1 MAASRAGRCHR
12 LHCRLVAWLRFLQR
26 AVRSVL
32 SHWSRERAT
41 LRQGVS
47 ALTICVTVELFAGI
61 LLGSMERVLEA
72 TPGLLVL
79 VPAAIGMRG
88 AIFGPLAARLGTGM
102 LTGQFT
108 TGLRRGSFTAAN
120 VEAALLLSMIT
131 AVSNAVL
138 AWGISGL
145 FGLQTID
152 VLQLV
157 IVSSIGA
164 IAASVVVLAATLA
177 LARTA
182 QARSWDMDA
191 IGTPVISAVADIT
204 TLPAL
209 LAGVLMLGSVVVH
222 IVLGGMLTVAGV
234 VAAVLAL
241 RNPSPLARRI
251 TQESLP
257 VLAYTGAMGILA
269 GTVLE
274 TRLETLVRDP
284 ALLVAVPPFIALSG
298 ALGGILS
305 ARLSSRLHLGLI
317 TPSRAPGA
325 QVAPDGSVIVLLA
338 IAGFT
343 VVGVTTW
350 LGAAVFN
357 IAAPSAWQLLLG
369 LVTGGL
375 LATVLLFFVAYY
387 AATSS
392 FRFGLDPDNSSIPI
406 VSSSM
411 DFLGILCLVVGISVV
426 GIH

>member
-1 MAASRAGRCHR
+1 
-12 LHCRLVAWLRFLQR
+12 
-26 AVRSVL
+26 VRSIVA
-32 SHWSRERAT
+32 HWSNERAT

-47 ALTICVTVELFAGI
+47 ALTICITVELFAGI
-61 LLGSMERVLEA
+61 LLGAMERVLA
-72 TPGLLVL
+72 STPGLLVL

-88 AIFGPLAARLGTGM
+88 AIFSPLAARLGTGM

-108 TGLRRGSFTAAN
+108 TSLRRGSFTEAN
-120 VEAALLLSMIT
+120 VEAALLLTMIT
-131 AVSNAVL
+131 AVSNAAL
-138 AWGISGL
+138 AWAISGL
-145 FGLQTID
+145 FGLRTID

-157 IVSSIGA
+157 IVSSVGA
-164 IAASVVVLAATLA
+164 VAASVVVLAVTLA

-209 LAGVLMLGSVVVH
+209 LLGVLMLGDVVVH
-222 IVLGGMLTVAGV
+222 VVLGGLLT
-234 VAAVLAL
+234 AAALAALVLAL

-251 TQESLP
+251 VQESLP
-257 VLAYTGAMGILA
+257 VLAYTGVMGILA

-305 ARLSSRLHLGLI
+305 ARLSSRLHLGLL
-317 TPSRAPGA
+317 TPSRAPSV
-325 QVAPDGSVIVLLA
+325 QVAPEASVMGLLA
-338 IAGFT
+338 LAGFT
-343 VVGVTTW
+343 LVGTTTW
-350 LGAAVFN
+350 IAATVFD
-357 IAAPSAWQLLLG
+357 IAAPSAWQLVVGLLS
-369 LVTGGL
+369 GGL
-375 LATVLLFFVAYY
+375 IATGLLFLVAYY
-387 AATSS
+387 AATAS

-411 DFLGILCLVVGISVV
+411 DFLGILCLVAGISVV
-426 GIH
+426 GLG